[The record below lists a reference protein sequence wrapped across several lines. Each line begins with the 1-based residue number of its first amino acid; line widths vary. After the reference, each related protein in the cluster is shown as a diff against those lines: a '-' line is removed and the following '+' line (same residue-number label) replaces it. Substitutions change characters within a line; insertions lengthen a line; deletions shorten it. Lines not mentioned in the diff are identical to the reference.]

1 MRRRIWGLTLVLLLF
16 SGTLDADNSNTLSKS
31 VFNRLAKVEKL
42 MAEQDFDEAQQKL
55 DALIENPP
63 SRATDKAYVFHSQ
76 GTLYL
81 YQEKY
86 RQARSF
92 YVKSYNLQAMSEKT
106 TAALAQT
113 LASLV
118 MHFADYREAIDYLKV
133 CLKFTEEPPPKQ
145 VYLALGTAYYQ
156 LKEYAESVSPLETAM
171 AKFKPDKSVHLM
183 LFASYYELGRKL
195 KAAAVMEKV
204 ISAWPEEGRYWLQ
217 LASLYLELK
226 KYDKSLEIL
235 QLAFTKNLLLKQSEL
250 LQYVYTLYEK
260 GLPYKAASV
269 LSRAL
274 DKGSVEKNYKNLSL
288 LATLYV
294 EAREDDSA
302 LQAFKTVTDY
312 SSDGKEDLYI
322 AQLFYD
328 KERFKDAL
336 EHARTALNKG
346 VKNPGSAYMLMAS
359 SHMEMGQEMQAK
371 TNLEKATKYKAT
383 KKAALRWLSHM

>member
-1 MRRRIWGLTLVLLLF
+1 MRPNIQGLVLVLLLL
-16 SGTLDADNSNTLSKS
+16 SGTLHADDNKTLSKS

-42 MAEQDFDEAQQKL
+42 MAEQDFAAAQKKL
-55 DALIENPP
+55 DGLIEDPP

-86 RQARSF
+86 KQAQRF
-92 YVKSYNLQAMSEKT
+92 YAKSYNLQAMSEKT

-113 LASLV
+113 LASLA
-118 MHFADYREAIDYLKV
+118 MHFADYRQAIDYLKV
-133 CLKFTEEPPPKQ
+133 CLRFTEEPPPKQ
-145 VYLALGTAYYQ
+145 VYLGLGTAYYQ
-156 LKEYAESVSPLETAM
+156 LKEYAEAVSPLETAM

-204 ISAWPEEGRYWLQ
+204 IRAWPEEGRYWLQ

-226 KYDKSLEIL
+226 KTDKSLEIL
-235 QLAFTKNLLLKQSEL
+235 QLAFTRKLLLKQSEL

-260 GLPYKAASV
+260 GLPYKASVV
-269 LSRAL
+269 LSKGL
-274 DKGSVEKNYKNLSL
+274 ENGSVEKNYKNLSL

-302 LQAFKTVTDY
+302 LETFKTITDY

-328 KERFKDAL
+328 KERFKDAI
-336 EHARTALNKG
+336 EHARAALNKG

-359 SHMEMGQEMQAK
+359 SHLEIGQEKQAK
-371 TNLEKATKYKAT
+371 SNLEKATKYKAT